1 MPKPTAFIF
10 DLNGTMINDMEY
22 HNTAWY
28 DILNEDL
35 HAGLTREEVKQQMY
49 GKNEELL
56 DRVFGKGYFSRQQME
71 AISLKKEQRYQ
82 EAFRPHLQLIAGLPE
97 FLRKTE
103 EHHIRM
109 AIGSAAVP
117 FNIDYILDN
126 LSIRHYFTAIVSAS
140 DVAISKPHPETFL
153 KAAALLQAAAVAATP
168 QAAAPQAAAAATPR
182 AAGAA
187 PITPASCI
195 VFEDAPKGV
204 EAALHAG
211 MRCVVLTTMRD
222 KEEFSVYPNVVNYIA
237 DYTDPSLEE
246 LFI

>member
-1 MPKPTAFIF
+1 MPKPSAFIF

-35 HAGLTREEVKQQMY
+35 HAGLTREEVLRQMY

-56 DRVFGKGYFSRQQME
+56 DRVFGKGHFSLQQME
-71 AISLKKEQRYQ
+71 AISSKKEQRYQ

-97 FLRKTE
+97 FLRKSE

-117 FNIDYILDN
+117 LNIDYILDN

-153 KAAALLQAAAVAATP
+153 KAAALLQAAAS
-168 QAAAPQAAAAATPR
+168 
-182 AAGAA
+182 AGAAA

-211 MRCVVLTTMRD
+211 MRCVVLTTMHD

>member
-22 HNTAWY
+22 HSAAWY

-35 HAGLTREEVKQQMY
+35 KAGLTREEVKRQMY

-56 DRVFGKGYFSRQQME
+56 DRVFGKGHFSRQQAD
-71 AISLKKEQRYQ
+71 AITIKKEQRYQ
-82 EAFRPHLQLIAGLPE
+82 ESFRPHLQLIAGLDG
-97 FLRKTE
+97 FLKKAE
-103 EHHIRM
+103 EHQIRM
-109 AIGSAAVP
+109 AIGSAAIP
-117 FNIDYILDN
+117 FNIDFILDN
-126 LSIRHYFTAIVSAS
+126 LSIRHYFTAIVSAA

-153 KAAALLQAAAVAATP
+153 KAAALLQAP
-168 QAAAPQAAAAATPR
+168 
-182 AAGAA
+182 AGN
-187 PITPASCI
+187 CI

-211 MRCVVLTTMRD
+211 MRCVVLTTMHD
-222 KEEFSVYPNVVNYIA
+222 KEEFSVYPNVINYIS
-237 DYTDPSLEE
+237 DYTNPSLEE